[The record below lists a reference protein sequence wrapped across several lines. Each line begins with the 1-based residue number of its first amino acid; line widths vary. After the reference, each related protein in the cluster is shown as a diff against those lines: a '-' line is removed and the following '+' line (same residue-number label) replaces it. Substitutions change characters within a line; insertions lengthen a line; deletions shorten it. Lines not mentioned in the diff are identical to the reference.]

1 MNFDF
6 TDDQQA
12 IKRTAREF
20 LQARYKPELV
30 RELAESERG
39 FTDEQ
44 WAAVAELGWPGVM
57 AAEEHGGLGLGA
69 VELIIIQEE
78 LGYALAPTPLLSSVA
93 AGLLIA
99 AAGSAEQKDRWL
111 GPLASG
117 EKRAAVALWDESGGS
132 SPAHPAAEP
141 GSDGTLTATKIAVAD
156 AGGADVLVVAA
167 RGGHLLVEADASGLE
182 VTPEPALDGTRK
194 LSKVTFNST
203 PAKAMPEGTP
213 DSLSHAYAVV
223 VAALAAENVG
233 VAQRTMEMA
242 VEYAKDRK
250 QFDRPVGSYQAVSH
264 RCAQMLL
271 EVEGA
276 RSLTYGAAWALDH
289 DPDTAVRAA
298 SMAKAYA
305 GDAGFR
311 VSASAVQ
318 VHGGI
323 GFTWEHDLH
332 FFLKRAKANAHAYG
346 DSRWHRERVAE
357 LSGL

>member
-12 IKRTAREF
+12 IKRTARDF

-30 RELAESERG
+30 RQLAESEQG

-57 AAEEHGGLGLGA
+57 VDEEHGGLGLGA
-69 VELIIIQEE
+69 VELIVIQEE
-78 LGYALAPTPLLSSVA
+78 LGYALAPTPLLSTVA
-93 AGLLIA
+93 GGLLIA
-99 AAGSAEQKDRWL
+99 AAGSAEQKERWL
-111 GPLASG
+111 EPLAAG
-117 EKRAAVALWDESGGS
+117 QARAAVATWDEGAGV
-132 SPAHPAAEP
+132 SPAASEAVL
-141 GSDGTLTATKIAVAD
+141 SDGTLTATKIAVAD
-156 AGGADVLVVAA
+156 AAGADVLVVS
-167 RGGHLLVEADASGLE
+167 GHRSQFLVEAGKPGLE
-182 VTPEPALDGTRK
+182 LTPEPSLDPTRK
-194 LSKVTFNST
+194 HYRVSFEST
-203 PAKAMPEGTP
+203 PAEAMSEGTVEAV
-213 DSLSHAYAVV
+213 SHAYAVI

-233 VAQRTMEMA
+233 VGQRTMEMA
-242 VEYAKDRK
+242 VEYAKNRK
-250 QFDRPVGSYQAVSH
+250 QFDRPIGAYQAVSH

-289 DPDTAVRAA
+289 DPQTALRAA

-311 VSASAVQ
+311 VSASALQ

-332 FFLKRAKANAHAYG
+332 FFLKRAKANAHAFG
-346 DSRWHRERVAE
+346 DSRWHRERVAQ
-357 LSGL
+357 LAGL